1 MTKLARASVSGAV
14 AFAAAQV
21 VDSRVTGR
29 GPSETPVLG
38 LRL

>member
-21 VDSRVTGR
+21 VDIRARAARRVR
-29 GPSETPVLG
+29 RRFSD
-38 LRL
+38 

>member
-21 VDSRVTGR
+21 VDIRA
-29 GPSETPVLG
+29 PSETPVLG